1 MAKAMICLGHG
12 IAIGRASSA
21 LIYFRENICDLFN
34 TPQNQGLLA
43 FMGWPFK
50 GPAELSG
57 LNKTG
62 NLQC

>member
-12 IAIGRASSA
+12 IGIGRANSA
-21 LIYFRENICDLFN
+21 LIYFRESICDLFN

-43 FMGWPFK
+43 FMGWLFN
-50 GPAELSG
+50 GRAELSR
-57 LNKTG
+57 LNKTA